1 MLLKALFLVYFK
13 VFIVVCL
20 GCTAIGKTFLF
31 HIIFSWE
38 IHNMLSPKKNCIHS
52 LLAHAKMPV
61 PQCMIMHRFFEQD
74 LEVGLLQ
81 HAYKMEQRMV
91 ILTKY

>member
-1 MLLKALFLVYFK
+1 ML
-13 VFIVVCL
+13 
-20 GCTAIGKTFLF
+20 
-31 HIIFSWE
+31 
-38 IHNMLSPKKNCIHS
+38 LSPKKYCIHS
-52 LLAHAKMPV
+52 FLAHAKMPV

-81 HAYKMEQRMV
+81 HAYKMEQRIV